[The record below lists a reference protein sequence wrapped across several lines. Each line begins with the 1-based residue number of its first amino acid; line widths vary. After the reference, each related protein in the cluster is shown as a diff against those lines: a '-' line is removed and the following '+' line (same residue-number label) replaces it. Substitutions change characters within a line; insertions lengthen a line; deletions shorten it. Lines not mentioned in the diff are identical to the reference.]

1 MRKKHRKGI
10 EKMVDARGLSCPVP
24 VVMVQK
30 AVKADNP
37 NELEV
42 LVDAKVCVE
51 NVTRFAKSQG
61 YNVEV
66 KEADGEYTM
75 LLKK

>member
-1 MRKKHRKGI
+1 
-10 EKMVDARGLSCPVP
+10 MVDARGLSCPVP

-30 AVKADNP
+30 AVKANNP
-37 NELEV
+37 KELEV

-51 NVTRFAKSQG
+51 NVTRFANSQG
-61 YNVEV
+61 YEVTV
-66 KEADGEYTM
+66 KEMDGEYSM